1 MSEAKPSRMVGG
13 RFIEPDL
20 LPAEALYGA
29 KEGSTPLW
37 IAPNETKVRCGV
49 NDDVH
54 VIVRKEALFRNSFV
68 LLHKDCEKCRFY
80 GIIIGFLTKQK
91 MTFTPI
97 PPPPRIP
104 TGKEIYDSI
113 MGEIEPELL
122 SDNLPKLKEQYPDE
136 TPEQKKVRAALYNK
150 AFAEYDKKFSLY
162 MAELH
167 GQVTHYRK
175 QAVADLETRD
185 RTEEQSKMQA
195 MESFFDA
202 A

>member
-1 MSEAKPSRMVGG
+1 M
-13 RFIEPDL
+13 
-20 LPAEALYGA
+20 
-29 KEGSTPLW
+29 
-37 IAPNETKVRCGV
+37 
-49 NDDVH
+49 
-54 VIVRKEALFRNSFV
+54 
-68 LLHKDCEKCRFY
+68 
-80 GIIIGFLTKQK
+80 
-91 MTFTPI
+91 
-97 PPPPRIP
+97 
-104 TGKEIYDSI
+104 GK
-113 MGEIEPELL
+113 IEPELL

-167 GQVTHYRK
+167 GQGTHYRK